1 MRVSNR
7 GSGAAFEK
15 CENDLLPFLPFLA
28 VSNQKLEPTFASLC
42 LTLREFS
49 SGLGD
54 PTRSVLSFLI
64 SLFSHTLNRTLP
76 ASVARSNL
84 PVSLNK
90 QPHTSGP
97 PSRALFLLLLQPH
110 FSHPSSP
117 MMPSPQMDSPNS
129 SPSIPPAYLDPST
142 YLESPKFHLTHTFHS
157 SISQAPLSISYALVG
172 SQNPS
177 HPVLVWLNGMGH
189 HRLASSLFDGICSS
203 FNVRFLTIDR
213 PSAGLST
220 RIKLSERVRVSHEAL
235 LAVLEK
241 EGIRKFEILSHSNG
255 VVYALYTLLHLP
267 DEFEVN
273 RWFMTSPWVPSSISG
288 SIALNLAGYVPGDLT
303 GRLGSLVWGVQKAIG
318 PLGVSMG
325 FVRDW
330 GTWSSGIINTGTGST
345 KESNTTQLRRKGTP
359 LERIQ
364 HFESLQS
371 LKPRDEETFGGSF
384 YPNGMM
390 DLGMKRVLEEGM
402 EGMGEEARVCLRKG
416 CEWGWV
422 QEGEEGI
429 RY

>member
-1 MRVSNR
+1 
-7 GSGAAFEK
+7 
-15 CENDLLPFLPFLA
+15 
-28 VSNQKLEPTFASLC
+28 
-42 LTLREFS
+42 
-49 SGLGD
+49 
-54 PTRSVLSFLI
+54 
-64 SLFSHTLNRTLP
+64 
-76 ASVARSNL
+76 
-84 PVSLNK
+84 
-90 QPHTSGP
+90 
-97 PSRALFLLLLQPH
+97 
-110 FSHPSSP
+110 
-117 MMPSPQMDSPNS
+117 
-129 SPSIPPAYLDPST
+129 
-142 YLESPKFHLTHTFHS
+142 
-157 SISQAPLSISYALVG
+157 
-172 SQNPS
+172 
-177 HPVLVWLNGMGH
+177 MGH

-429 RY
+429 SEKELYEKGFGRLKEERRELRVKVWTAGQDGLIPKKGREWMRELLERKEVVREGEWRECKKMGHDEVLGLKCVVEEILRDVSGGER